1 MRRLAFLAAASLAFI
16 AISEP
21 LSATQES
28 HMQEAC
34 RKRRE
39 NEKIE
44 KKLKKCKRA
53 CDDTAGV
60 PGYEKWIKCYQG
72 CKNKYPANSTKPN
85 YDPRLAREGE
95 RMCGRDYE
103 ERDRG
108 SEAAKSKC
116 NSGCYD
122 KIAEKYG
129 RPWRYGDLAPADQQS
144 FLKCTK
150 RCDNP

>member
-21 LSATQES
+21 PSA
-28 HMQEAC
+28 EARGKGELC
-34 RKRRE
+34 
-39 NEKIE
+39 NNTC
-44 KKLKKCKRA
+44 KKE
-53 CDDTAGV
+53 
-60 PGYEKWIKCYQG
+60 Y
-72 CKNKYPANSTKPN
+72 
-85 YDPRLAREGE
+85 
-95 RMCGRDYE
+95 
-103 ERDRG
+103 
-108 SEAAKSKC
+108 SKC
-116 NSGCYD
+116 TSGCYD

>member
-21 LSATQES
+21 LSANTDWGEV
-28 HMQEAC
+28 C
-34 RKRRE
+34 RQRE
-39 NEKIE
+39 ENLKLE
-44 KKLKKCKRA
+44 KKLKTCKRA
-53 CDDTAGV
+53 CDQAST
-60 PGYEKWIKCYQG
+60 PGYEKWIKCYQD

-85 YDPRLAREGE
+85 YDPRLDEYGE
-95 RMCGRDYE
+95 SMCGRDYE

-129 RPWRYGDLAPADQQS
+129 RPWRYGDLAPADKQS
-144 FLKCTK
+144 FLKCAQ

>member
-21 LSATQES
+21 LSANTDWGEV
-28 HMQEAC
+28 C
-34 RKRRE
+34 RKFQE
-39 NEKIE
+39 NKKIE
-44 KKLKKCKRA
+44 KKLKTCKRA

-60 PGYEKWIKCYQG
+60 PGYEKWIKCYQD

-85 YDPRLAREGE
+85 YHPSLIIDAEQR
-95 RMCGRDYE
+95 CRDDMYQ

-108 SEAAKSKC
+108 SEAAKSMC
-116 NSGCYD
+116 SSGCYD

-129 RPWRYGDLAPADQQS
+129 RPWSYGDLAPADQQS
-144 FLKCTK
+144 FLKCAK
-150 RCDNP
+150 KCK